1 MDWKNAKFLFAS
13 TAAVMVASQ
22 VVKKICKY
30 FYNLKSKPE
39 TETTEDD
46 ACSDVISYKNREI
59 NDVILFSDDVVRHTI
74 KVPSNKGVSICES
87 RELNCF
93 KLIKYIKSARETLDV
108 CMYLI
113 TSTEIAEQ
121 IIRLGQKHVLVRIVV
136 DSDMAFTPPSQI
148 KRLKEYSFIQVQ
160 TNKKSILMHHKFC
173 IIDGPKAVKRKNAL
187 KAYAEKL
194 NVHAQLVRQNVKVS
208 KTKVVRGFVM
218 SGSLNWST
226 QAMVSNHESVIVTSN
241 SNILSKFEKEFES
254 LWEEDEPYNR
264 KVLFYFVIVKW
275 FQISPTKMSNINIQC
290 NINAEAIVIL
300 PNSVI
305 LVNIKYKT

>member
-1 MDWKNAKFLFAS
+1 MDWKSTKMILAS
-13 TAAVMVASQ
+13 TATVVVASQ
-22 VVKKICKY
+22 VVKKLYKY
-30 FYNLKSKPE
+30 FFGSPHKQPE
-39 TETTEDD
+39 PNIDD
-46 ACSDVISYKNREI
+46 TCSEILSLKNREI
-59 NDVILFSDDVVRHTI
+59 NDVILFSDDIVRHTI
-74 KVPSNKGVSICES
+74 RVPPNKDITICES

-113 TSTEIAEQ
+113 TSSEIAEQ

-173 IIDGPKAVKRKNAL
+173 VVDGPKAIKRKSTL

-194 NVHAQLVRQNVKVS
+194 NVHAQFTNAKMSTKQMAKSKQVK
-208 KTKVVRGFVM
+208 GFVM

-226 QAMVSNHESVIVTSN
+226 QAMVSNHESVIVTSHP
-241 SNILSKFEKEFES
+241 NIVGKFEKEFES
-254 LWEEDEPYNR
+254 LWVENEPA
-264 KVLFYFVIVKW
+264 L
-275 FQISPTKMSNINIQC
+275 SATTS
-290 NINAEAIVIL
+290 
-300 PNSVI
+300 S
-305 LVNIKYKT
+305 